1 VLRATGALAQRL
13 TGARLAMARAIR
25 TERAPQA
32 IGPYSQA
39 LEHGELVF
47 LSGQIGLDPASGTLV
62 GGGTAAETERVLN
75 NLQAVLAAAGL
86 GFEHVV
92 RTTIYLVD
100 LADFTTVNE
109 IYARYVRDPHP
120 ARATVG
126 VAALPRGAR
135 VEIDAIAIRP
145 AR

>member
-1 VLRATGALAQRL
+1 MTSRAVSTD
-13 TGARLAMARAIR
+13 
-25 TERAPQA
+25 RAPEA

-39 LEHGELVF
+39 LAHGDLVF
-47 LSGQIGLDPASGTLV
+47 LSGQIGLDPASGALV
-62 GGGTAAETERVLN
+62 GGGTAAEAEQVLN

-100 LADFTTVNE
+100 LAEFTTVNE
-109 IYARYVRDPHP
+109 IYGRYVRAPHP

>member
-1 VLRATGALAQRL
+1 
-13 TGARLAMARAIR
+13 MARAPIA
-25 TERAPQA
+25 TAAAPPA

-39 LEHGELVF
+39 IAAGELVF
-47 LSGQIGLDPASGTLV
+47 LSGQIGLEPATGTLIA
-62 GGGTAAETERVLN
+62 GGTAPETERVMQ

-100 LADFTTVNE
+100 LSEFTLVND
-109 IYARYVRDPHP
+109 IYGRYLIEPYP

-135 VEIDAIAIRP
+135 VEIDAVAMR
-145 AR
+145 R

>member
-1 VLRATGALAQRL
+1 MPRRAVSTD
-13 TGARLAMARAIR
+13 
-25 TERAPQA
+25 RAPTA

-39 LEHGELVF
+39 LEDGGLVF
-47 LSGQIGLDPASGTLV
+47 CSGQIGLDPATGGLV
-62 GGGTAAETERVLN
+62 AGGTAAEAEQVLK
-75 NLQAVLAAAGL
+75 NLAAVLAAAGL

-100 LADFTTVNE
+100 LADFATVND
-109 IYARYVRDPHP
+109 IYGRYVREPYP

-135 VEIDAIAIRP
+135 VEIDAIALRP
-145 AR
+145 

>member
-1 VLRATGALAQRL
+1 MDRS
-13 TGARLAMARAIR
+13 AIR
-25 TERAPQA
+25 TDRAPQA

-39 LEHGELVF
+39 LASHGLVF
-47 LSGQIGLDPASGTLV
+47 LSGQIGLDPATGALV
-62 GGGTAAETERVLN
+62 TGGTAAEAEQVLR

-100 LADFTTVNE
+100 LADFAAVNDV
-109 IYARYVRDPHP
+109 YQRYVREPYP

-135 VEIDAIAIRP
+135 VEIDAIAV
-145 AR
+145 ARG

>member
-1 VLRATGALAQRL
+1 MGSV
-13 TGARLAMARAIR
+13 AMPKRIV
-25 TERAPQA
+25 TDKAPQA

-39 LEHGELVF
+39 IAHGELVF
-47 LSGQIGLDPASGTLV
+47 LSGQIGLDPSTGALV
-62 GGGTAAETERVLN
+62 AGGTAAEAEQVLK
-75 NLQAVLAAAGL
+75 NLQAVLGSAGL

-100 LADFTTVNE
+100 LGDFVAINE
-109 IYARYVRDPHP
+109 IYARYVREPYP

-135 VEIDAIAIRP
+135 IEIDAIAVHR
-145 AR
+145 

>member
-1 VLRATGALAQRL
+1 LNQVSTDA
-13 TGARLAMARAIR
+13 
-25 TERAPQA
+25 APAA

-39 LEHGELVF
+39 IEHDGVVYC
-47 LSGQIGLDPASGTLV
+47 SGQIGLDRASGQLV
-62 GGGTAAETERVLN
+62 GGGTAAEAERALQ
-75 NLQAVLAAAGL
+75 NLAAVLAAAGV

-92 RTTIYLVD
+92 KTTIYLVD
-100 LADFTTVNE
+100 LADFAAVND
-109 IYARYVRDPHP
+109 IYARFVRAPFP

-135 VEIDAIAIRP
+135 VEIEAIAARPP